1 MERVVRMFY
10 NLDVTA
16 KALDANMLKYEKLT
30 NNIANIDTVGYK
42 RQDVAFENLL
52 QGEIDRNG
60 GSTKNLNINAIEP
73 TVFTDMPFA
82 SMRYDE
88 NNIDIDKENAEL
100 SKAKLRYDVLITRA
114 NAQITRYQ
122 TIFQTIN

>member
-1 MERVVRMFY
+1 MFY